1 MPPNGHDG
9 SHPKERSLG
18 MNEEMRPFLQV
29 FLQEAHEQIEL
40 LEQDILKLEQ
50 EPSQE
55 LLQEIFRAAHT
66 LKGSSRAMGF
76 TAMGELTHAIED
88 VFDRLRQD
96 TLTVHGELIDAL
108 FEGLDALKA
117 MQAEIAATGASS
129 LDTAAQTARLRAVLE
144 GQPAVGSTPAET
156 PAAMPDSTENVAFKT
171 ALSAT
176 EQEAVQAAIAAN
188 CAIFGL

>member
-50 EPSQE
+50 EPSPE

-66 LKGSSRAMGF
+66 LKGAARAMGYQ
-76 TAMGELTHAIED
+76 AMGELTHALEDLFDLLRNRQIE
-88 VFDRLRQD
+88 V
-96 TLTVHGELIDAL
+96 TPELVDAL
-108 FEGLDALKA
+108 FQGLDALKA
-117 MQAEIAATGASS
+117 MLGDIADSGTTQPVTSAV
-129 LDTAAQTARLRAVLE
+129 TAQLRAVARCAASTSVPPPHPTGE
-144 GQPAVGSTPAET
+144 GE
-156 PAAMPDSTENVAFKT
+156 EL
-171 ALSAT
+171 ALSESTLEACQQALAT
-176 EQEAVQAAIAAN
+176 
-188 CAIFGL
+188 G